1 MDCQFELPV
10 CVGKWRDVCLSGAL
24 SPLPP
29 CTCSRQTMD
38 APNSWNPNGT
48 VINAWDASYKGF
60 VLNRTMVR
68 ALQDRGVS
76 VHISLGGERE
86 GRISADAPPTFSDTL
101 AAGAV
106 RSLAGHCR
114 CPSL

>member
-1 MDCQFELPV
+1 
-10 CVGKWRDVCLSGAL
+10 
-24 SPLPP
+24 
-29 CTCSRQTMD
+29 
-38 APNSWNPNGT
+38 

-106 RSLAGHCR
+106 RSLAGHCL